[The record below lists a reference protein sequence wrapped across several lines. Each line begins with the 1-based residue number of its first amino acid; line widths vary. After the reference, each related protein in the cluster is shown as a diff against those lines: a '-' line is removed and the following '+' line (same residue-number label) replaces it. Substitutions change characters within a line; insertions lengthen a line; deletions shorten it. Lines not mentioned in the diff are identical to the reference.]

1 MAKTIDGERFKQMIC
16 AAAAAVDERKEDI
29 NELNVF
35 PVPDGDTGTNMALT
49 LGNAAAELHKVE
61 NPTLG
66 KAMEI
71 TSSALLRG
79 ARGNSGVITS
89 LLFRGLTRSLKSAG
103 SEFDGGAL
111 AAALTEGVQ
120 TAYKAVMKPAEGTIL
135 TVSRVSAEAAFKT
148 AQKDRDPEKV
158 LQSAITAAREALP
171 MTMQQNPVLEKAQVV
186 DAGAFGYIIILEGMM
201 SALTGK
207 VRSIAMNLQK
217 PKTPSAAAAS
227 ADFSQYDTEEITFAY
242 CTEFIADRE
251 DKTRSVDKLRSF
263 LSSIG
268 DSLVVVEDDDLIK
281 IHVHTDTPDLAL
293 GEGLKFGRLSRIK
306 IENMQEQLERK
317 QRDAVAQG
325 LPRRRSAEPEKR
337 YGFVAVAAGQGL
349 ASVFGD
355 LGVDCVVEGGQ
366 TMNPSTEDIL
376 GAIDQTPAE
385 VVFVLPNNKNIVM
398 ASEQAAALSEKQVIV
413 LPTKTVP
420 QGIAALLVFEPD
432 RDPDLNREEMMT
444 AVAAVQTGQITY
456 AARDSSFDGRDIREG
471 DFMAMLEGK
480 LVANSQKFEDVMVR
494 LARSMCSRKSQF
506 ITIFYGEGAT
516 PEQAETV
523 REAFAKEAKNAEINV
538 IDGGQPVYSYIIS
551 VE

>member
-49 LGNAAAELHKVE
+49 LGNAAAELQKVE

-89 LLFRGLTRSLKSAG
+89 LLFRGLTRSLKSSG
-103 SEFDGGAL
+103 SAFDGGAL

-171 MTMQQNPVLEKAQVV
+171 LTMQQNPVLEKAQVV

-207 VRSIAMNLQK
+207 ARSFIMNLQK
-217 PKTPSAAAAS
+217 PRVQASAVS

-251 DKTRSVDKLRSF
+251 DKARSVDKLRAF
-263 LSSIG
+263 LNSIG
-268 DSLVVVEDDDLIK
+268 DSLVVVEDDELIK
-281 IHVHTDTPDLAL
+281 VHVHTDTPDLAL

-317 QRDAVAQG
+317 QRDVAAQG
-325 LPRRRSAEPEKR
+325 IQRRRPAEPEKR
-337 YGFVAVAAGQGL
+337 YGFVAVAAGKGL

-376 GAIDQTPAE
+376 AAIDKTPAE
-385 VVFVLPNNKNIVM
+385 VVFVLPNNKNIIM
-398 ASEQAAALSEKQVIV
+398 ASEQAAALSEKQVVV

-420 QGIAALLVFEPD
+420 QGIGALLVFEPD
-432 RDPDLNREEMMT
+432 RDPDLNREEMMK
-444 AVAAVQTGQITY
+444 AVGTVQTGQITY
-456 AARDSSFDGRDIREG
+456 AARDSSYDGRDIREG

-480 LVANSQKFEDVMVR
+480 LVANSSQFEDVMVR
-494 LARSMCSRKSQF
+494 LARSMCSRRSQF

-523 REAFAKEAKNAEINV
+523 RAAFAKEAKNAEINL

>member
-148 AQKDRDPEKV
+148 EQKDRDPEKV

-171 MTMQQNPVLEKAQVV
+171 LTMQQNPVLEKAQVV

-217 PKTPSAAAAS
+217 PKTPSAGMPNIFGVMSVVQIILELIRS
-227 ADFSQYDTEEITFAY
+227 AMTQRPSTMF
-242 CTEFIADRE
+242 
-251 DKTRSVDKLRSF
+251 
-263 LSSIG
+263 
-268 DSLVVVEDDDLIK
+268 
-281 IHVHTDTPDLAL
+281 
-293 GEGLKFGRLSRIK
+293 RI
-306 IENMQEQLERK
+306 
-317 QRDAVAQG
+317 
-325 LPRRRSAEPEKR
+325 RRRISH
-337 YGFVAVAAGQGL
+337 
-349 ASVFGD
+349 
-355 LGVDCVVEGGQ
+355 
-366 TMNPSTEDIL
+366 
-376 GAIDQTPAE
+376 
-385 VVFVLPNNKNIVM
+385 
-398 ASEQAAALSEKQVIV
+398 
-413 LPTKTVP
+413 
-420 QGIAALLVFEPD
+420 
-432 RDPDLNREEMMT
+432 
-444 AVAAVQTGQITY
+444 
-456 AARDSSFDGRDIREG
+456 
-471 DFMAMLEGK
+471 
-480 LVANSQKFEDVMVR
+480 
-494 LARSMCSRKSQF
+494 ARSS
-506 ITIFYGEGAT
+506 
-516 PEQAETV
+516 
-523 REAFAKEAKNAEINV
+523 EA
-538 IDGGQPVYSYIIS
+538 
-551 VE
+551 